1 LLIYN
6 DDSDNMARPFF
17 GRFPPPLFANCI
29 PVRKAMQTKSALRF
43 SIFMFLLCS
52 MTCVKVRRAAPRGR
66 FAMVAQLTT
75 FAFHGVEARPVKVQV
90 QLSGGANNFAI
101 VGLPDKAIS
110 EARDRVH
117 AALMAIGLGLPPKK
131 VTVNLAPA
139 DLPKEGGH
147 FDLPIA
153 LGLMMETGAAPR
165 DAADGFAVIG
175 ELGLDGSIAPVT
187 GALPAAI
194 AANARELGLICPAAN
209 GAEAAWA
216 SAELEI
222 LAPSSL
228 IQLINHFKGTQVLS
242 PPQPGALE
250 TRPDPPDLKDVK
262 GQETAKRALEAAAAG
277 GHNLLMVGP
286 PGAGKS
292 MLAKRLPGLLP
303 PLTPEEMLEISM
315 VQSMAGLLEEGRLT
329 AARPF
334 RAPHHSAS
342 MAAMV
347 GGGIRAKPG
356 EASLA
361 HHGVLFLDELPE
373 FAPQV
378 LDSLRQPMETGDV
391 LIARANFHVRYPA
404 RFQLV
409 AAMNP
414 CRCGHGKASGRACG
428 KGPNCE
434 AIYQSRVSGPM
445 LDRMDIAIELAPVAP
460 ADLSVPGS
468 GEASAAVAHRV
479 AEARACQVERAK
491 AETGAAAVNAALP
504 DAALERI
511 AAPDAEGQSL
521 LNRAAETLGF
531 SARGYHRILRVA
543 RTLADLEGETGVRRR
558 HIAEAVSYRRRDG
571 APAATQEVAFHR

>member
-1 LLIYN
+1 
-6 DDSDNMARPFF
+6 
-17 GRFPPPLFANCI
+17 
-29 PVRKAMQTKSALRF
+29 
-43 SIFMFLLCS
+43 
-52 MTCVKVRRAAPRGR
+52 
-66 FAMVAQLTT
+66 MVAQLRT
-75 FAFHGVEARPVKVQV
+75 FAFHGVEARPVTVQV
-90 QLSGGANNFAI
+90 QLSGGANHFAI
-101 VGLPDKAIS
+101 VGLPDKSIS
-110 EARDRVH
+110 EARERVH
-117 AALMAIGLGLPPKK
+117 SALCAIGLGLPPKR

-147 FDLPIA
+147 FDLAIA
-153 LGLMMETGAAPR
+153 LGLLIEMGACPR

-175 ELGLDGSIAPVT
+175 ELGLDGSVAPVA

-194 AANARELGLICPAAN
+194 AANASGLGLICPAGC

-216 SAELEI
+216 GADI
-222 LAPSSL
+222 PIIAPNSL
-228 IQLINHFKGTQVLS
+228 IQLVNHFKGTQVLS
-242 PPQPGALE
+242 PPSPGAVE
-250 TRPDPPDLKDVK
+250 TAPASPDLKDVK

-303 PLTPEEMLEISM
+303 QLTPEEMLEISM
-315 VQSMAGLLEEGRLT
+315 VQSMAGLLEGGRLT
-329 AARPF
+329 RARPF

-347 GGGIRAKPG
+347 GGGMRAKPG

-361 HHGVLFLDELPE
+361 HFGVLFLDELPE

-391 LIARANFHVRYPA
+391 LIARANYHVRYPA

-414 CRCGHGKASGRACG
+414 CRCGYGKASGRACG
-428 KGPNCE
+428 RGPNCE
-434 AIYQSRVSGPM
+434 VSYQTRVSGPM
-445 LDRMDIAIELAPVAP
+445 LDRMDIAVDLAPVTPSDLAAP
-460 ADLSVPGS
+460 ST
-468 GEASAAVAHRV
+468 GEPSAIVAARVEAARNIQIHRSRNECGGAV
-479 AEARACQVERAK
+479 
-491 AETGAAAVNAALP
+491 VNAALP
-504 DAALERI
+504 DAALERV
-511 AAPDAEGQSL
+511 ASPDADGSAL
-521 LNRAAETLGF
+521 LTRAAETLGF

-543 RTLADLEGETGVRRR
+543 RTLADLEGVDAVRRR

-571 APAATQEVAFHR
+571 VGALPMGAGEALRA